1 MLNPPVSSRRQNE
14 VAVQDGTHFFI
25 RSARA
30 EDEPALRSMLR
41 HTSEEDIHLRCF
53 SIVKD
58 FSEVMA
64 KRFVSYDTGT
74 DAALVALSK
83 TDPNE
88 IYGVAYFVRMA
99 KNPNTAAFD
108 VLVRCDF
115 QGHGLGYELMKE
127 MLQLARGSGIRFLEG
142 YILYENVTMLQIASE
157 LGFRTRDAAYG
168 VVHVTAAL

>member
-1 MLNPPVSSRRQNE
+1 MLNPPVSSRLQHE
-14 VAVQDGTHFFI
+14 VAAQDGTHFSI
-25 RSARA
+25 RSAGA
-30 EDEPALRSMLR
+30 SDEPALRSMLH

-64 KRFVSYDTGT
+64 KRFVSYDTGM

-83 TDPNE
+83 TDPKE
-88 IYGVAYFVRMA
+88 IYGVAHFIRMA
-99 KNPNTAAFD
+99 KSPNTAAFD

-115 QGHGLGYELMKE
+115 QGHGLGYALMKE
-127 MLQLARGSGIRFLEG
+127 MLQLARRGGIRFLEG
-142 YILYENVTMLQIASE
+142 YILYENVTMLQIVSE